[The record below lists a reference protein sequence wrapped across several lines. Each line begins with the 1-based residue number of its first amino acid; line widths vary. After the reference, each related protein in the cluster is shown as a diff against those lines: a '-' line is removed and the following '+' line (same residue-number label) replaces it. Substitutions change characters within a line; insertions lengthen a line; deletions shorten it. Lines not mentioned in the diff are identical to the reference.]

1 MKKMSVLFSLLL
13 IASLALAQTSTPSQ
27 SYPQT
32 PTVDQSTA
40 PAQPSTATTS
50 VRTVAQGTEIAAS
63 LDQPLSTEKSKVGDT
78 FTATVQQ
85 NVVAADGSAAIP
97 AGAKIQGEVVEVE
110 QGKMLPSVRGKGRLN
125 MRFRSVT
132 LPNSTVVPLN
142 ATLVSVHGT
151 TRGASAGEEGEV
163 SGGTSGKEAA
173 KKVGIG
179 AAIGTVGG
187 LIFGHTLRGLLI
199 GAAAGGGWVL
209 ASEGKEVNLPA
220 ETGLKLRLEQ
230 NVSVPAGS

>member
-1 MKKMSVLFSLLL
+1 
-13 IASLALAQTSTPSQ
+13 
-27 SYPQT
+27 
-32 PTVDQSTA
+32 
-40 PAQPSTATTS
+40 
-50 VRTVAQGTEIAAS
+50 
-63 LDQPLSTEKSKVGDT
+63 
-78 FTATVQQ
+78 VQQ
-85 NVVAADGSAAIP
+85 NVTGPDGSVAIP

-132 LPNSTVVPLN
+132 LPNGTALPLN
-142 ATLVSVHGT
+142 ATLASVHGT
-151 TRGASAGEEGEV
+151 TRGASAGKEGEV

-187 LIFGHTLRGLLI
+187 LIFGHALRGLLI

-230 NVSVPAGS
+230 NLSVPAGAGS

>member
-1 MKKMSVLFSLLL
+1 MKKLSVLFSLLL
-13 IASLALAQTSTPSQ
+13 MASLALAQTTPSQ

-40 PAQPSTATTS
+40 AQTSTTTTGA
-50 VRTVAQGTEIAAS
+50 RQVAQGTEIAAS

-85 NVVAADGSAAIP
+85 NVAAADGSVAIP

-132 LPNSTVVPLN
+132 QPNGTVLPLN

-151 TRGASAGEEGEV
+151 TKGASAGEEGEV

-230 NVSVPAGS
+230 NLSVPAGS

>member
-1 MKKMSVLFSLLL
+1 MKKILVLLAALLM
-13 IASLALAQTSTPSQ
+13 ASLALAQTSTPSQ

-32 PTVDQSTA
+32 PTVNQSTT
-40 PAQPSTATTS
+40 AQPSTAATS
-50 VRTVAQGTEIAAS
+50 ARQVAGGTELAAS
-63 LDQPLSTEKSKVGDT
+63 LDQPLSTKNSKVGDS

-85 NVVAADGSAAIP
+85 NVMAADGSVAIP
-97 AGAKIQGEVVEVE
+97 AGSKIQGEVVEVE
-110 QGKMLPSVRGKGRLN
+110 QGKMLPTVRGKGRLN

-132 LPNSTVVPLN
+132 LANGSVVPLN

-151 TRGASAGEEGEV
+151 TRGASAGQEGEV

-209 ASEGKEVNLPA
+209 ASEGKDVNLPA

-230 NVSVPAGS
+230 NLAVPAGS